1 MRIAL
6 YIEPHKSSHANFYT
20 KVLFKK
26 EIESRG
32 HVLDIYIPDD
42 KINIKKGGKEPYIST
57 VKELS
62 IFYGIPIIEGI
73 PKPSK
78 YGMLFVFEDYYK
90 YWSGKVGDYRK
101 YISDLFN
108 KSGKHVLCLK
118 DDTIMEVRPI
128 NSNNIIYGIPSNKL
142 MTERDYLNMNRR
154 YHYWILPSNV
164 KHFIMPVISNLS
176 MPKPTVL
183 SKEDFYQKYG
193 LDSNLKII
201 AYLPGK
207 VRKWRSKFYKEQIDN
222 YTNNFKTTLLQTN
235 WFLDNFDV
243 INNILRDLG
252 YQLVGKLHIRDSNK
266 FIKGDTNKYTK
277 TKYIKYVDQYHSHE
291 LLKYADYAITFATTM
306 VYQLYLYDL
315 PTLDL
320 GTGIYYPRWAFTNP
334 ENRVITPLQNFR
346 YGRALIYGEVVNFTE
361 FQRDPKK
368 YLNTFFTKKFNIET
382 FKYRYNNPIYGNS
395 YGKGIKDIVDIL
407 MQVISRI

>member
-32 HVLDIYIPDD
+32 HILNIYIP
-42 KINIKKGGKEPYIST
+42 NVKKNVKTNKNPYMSS
-57 VKELS
+57 LNDMS
-62 IFYGIPIIEGI
+62 LFYEIPITEGF
-73 PKPSK
+73 PKSSN
-78 YGMLFVFEDYYK
+78 YDILFVFEDYYK
-90 YWSGKVGDYRK
+90 SWSSKCADYRK
-101 YISDLFN
+101 YVCRPFITN
-108 KSGKHVLCLK
+108 GKNVLCLK

-128 NSNNIIYGIPSNKL
+128 NSTNIIYGIPSNKL
-142 MTERDYLNMNRR
+142 MTERDRLNMNRR

-176 MPKPTVL
+176 IHKPNIL

-207 VRKWRSKFYKEQIDN
+207 VRKWRSKFYKEKIDK
-222 YTNNFKTTLLQTN
+222 YTTNFKTTLLQTN

-266 FIKGDTNKYTK
+266 FIKGYTNKYTK

-320 GTGIYYPRWAFTNP
+320 GTGIYYPRWAFKNP
-334 ENRVITPLQNFR
+334 KNRVITPLQNFR
-346 YGRALIYGEVVNFTE
+346 YGRDLIYGEVVNFTE
-361 FQRDPKK
+361 FIKDPKK
-368 YLNTFFTKKFNIET
+368 YLTTFFTKKFNIET
-382 FKYRYNNPIYGNS
+382 FVYRYDNPIYGDS
-395 YGKGIKDIVDIL
+395 YGKGIKDIKFL
-407 MQVISRI
+407 GKKSS

>member
-32 HVLDIYIPDD
+32 HILNIYIP
-42 KINIKKGGKEPYIST
+42 NVKKNVKTNKNPYMSS
-57 VKELS
+57 LNDMS
-62 IFYGIPIIEGI
+62 LFYEIPITEGF
-73 PKPSK
+73 PKSSN
-78 YGMLFVFEDYYK
+78 YDILFVFEDYYK
-90 YWSGKVGDYRK
+90 SWSSKCADYRK
-101 YISDLFN
+101 YVCRPFITN
-108 KSGKHVLCLK
+108 GKNVLCLK

-128 NSNNIIYGIPSNKL
+128 NSTNIIYGIPSNKL
-142 MTERDYLNMNRR
+142 MTERDRLNMNRR

-176 MPKPTVL
+176 IHKPNIL

-207 VRKWRSKFYKEQIDN
+207 VRKWRSKFYKEKIDK
-222 YTNNFKTTLLQTN
+222 YTTNFKTTLLQTN

-266 FIKGDTNKYTK
+266 FIKGYTNKYTK

-320 GTGIYYPRWAFTNP
+320 GTGIYYPRWAFMNP

-346 YGRALIYGEVVNFTE
+346 YGRDLIYGEVVNFRE
-361 FQRDPKK
+361 FQKDPKK